1 MSSCPAPLRP
11 LAVAGGRPYHLA
23 ALPGRVPPGDA
34 PIDIGTPLAEIL
46 AALLAYGIGGIPFG
60 WLTVKLLK
68 RKDLRTIGSGNIG
81 ATNASRLWPGH
92 LSIVVF
98 VLVFTLDFAKGF
110 LACSFAHKLGS
121 FLGAEIPGLTLGM
134 ICGAAAILGHVFT
147 PYLRFKGG
155 KGVATALGVVTAL
168 APISSLAAVGM
179 WGILVLLTRYMSL
192 GSIAAMVAVPVAY
205 FVKYGPETFRG
216 RLAVFLF
223 FVALTGIVVWR
234 HRDNILR
241 ILSGKE
247 RKIGA
252 ADQI

>member
-1 MSSCPAPLRP
+1 MAAAASR
-11 LAVAGGRPYHLA
+11 RYHQPVVSGA
-23 ALPGRVPPGDA
+23 CA
-34 PIDIGTPLAEIL
+34 IQIGTPLAEIL
-46 AALLAYGIGGIPFG
+46 AALLAYLIGGVPFG
-60 WLTVKLLK
+60 WLTVRLFKGM
-68 RKDLRTIGSGNIG
+68 DLRTVGSGNIG

-92 LSIVVF
+92 ASILIFVF
-98 VLVFTLDFAKGF
+98 VFALDFAKGF
-110 LACSFAHKLGS
+110 CACYFAHKLGS
-121 FLGAEIPGLTLGM
+121 FLGAEIPGETLGM

-179 WGILVLLTRYMSL
+179 WGLLVGLTRYISL
-192 GSIAAMVAVPVAY
+192 GSIGAMVAVPVAY
-205 FVKYGPETFRG
+205 LLSYGPETFRG

-247 RKIGA
+247 RKVGA
-252 ADQI
+252 TDQI